1 MRKLSW
7 FLRHGLPESGLTY
20 DDIGGSPIKDVAT
33 YLNVSVSTITDA
45 VATDN
50 KNRYGTYTNNQGT
63 AMIRAYQGH
72 SFPISLDAYTRID
85 SPDYFPPG
93 TLIYHGTST
102 KALNS
107 IMDDGLIKPM
117 SRSAVHFHTHKPTA
131 IQVGTR
137 HGNPAILAF
146 HPTSLPYPLYLAG
159 NGVLLSP
166 TAVQLTTGGFTVEFI
181 NK

>member
-7 FLRHGLPESGLTY
+7 LLRHGLPDSGLQY
-20 DDIGGSPIKDVAT
+20 DELGGTTLDDVAK
-33 YLNVSVSTITDA
+33 YLKIDIPTIQEA

-50 KNRYGTYTNNQGT
+50 KNRYGIYTNKQGT

-72 SFPISLDAYTRID
+72 SFPVSLAAYTRID

-102 KALNS
+102 KALSS
-107 IMDDGLIKPM
+107 ILNDGQLKPM

-131 IQVGTR
+131 LQVGAR
-137 HGNPAILAF
+137 HGSPAILVF
-146 HPTSLPYPLYLAG
+146 RPHNLPYPLYLAG
-159 NGVLLSP
+159 NGVLLAP
-166 TAVQLTTGGFTVEFI
+166 TAVRLSTGGFSVEYPT
-181 NK
+181 N